1 LLSIAASTL
10 LSFSPTHVWYIGARF
25 AHRHDMLA
33 CYLQVLFHAF
43 LAAE

>member
-1 LLSIAASTL
+1 LLTFSAGTF

-25 AHRHDMLA
+25 AHRHHMLA
-33 CYLQVLFHAF
+33 CYLQVLFDAF